1 MRLKL
6 ETVKIINKTL
16 ICPSVLVSC
25 ILNLLVI
32 LVLMLRRRK
41 LVPTDVFIIALATTD
56 IMFSLSIHPMLIA
69 TSFGADTYTIFTITG
84 QKPNCQKLYKFEDRE
99 GQTLNFG
106 V

>member
-1 MRLKL
+1 M
-6 ETVKIINKTL
+6 
-16 ICPSVLVSC
+16 LVSC

-84 QKPNCQKLYKFEDRE
+84 QGAKLSR
-99 GQTLNFG
+99 TLQIGGLGGTHFKL
-106 V
+106 